1 VYVNLTFFSQD
12 QILFYFAMKNLVL
25 WTSGSA

>member
-1 VYVNLTFFSQD
+1 
-12 QILFYFAMKNLVL
+12 MKNLVL